1 MKSPIAL
8 SILCL
13 CLTGCGPCP
22 RDCTAKAV
30 AECENQS
37 AIFRAKVAEA
47 IDQNPNILSR
57 LALKEDGVGRK
68 FEEKDEQKVAS
79 IIEQKQLEWDQ
90 AQIHINSTID
100 QNDLEK
106 ICTFMKNET
115 VSLTLL
121 QELEQ
126 IGRKKEQY
134 GKNIE
139 QKIVDDTVNEINKN
153 ISN

>member
-1 MKSPIAL
+1 MNRPIAL
-8 SILCL
+8 AILSL
-13 CLTGCGPCP
+13 FLTSCGPCP
-22 RDCTAKAV
+22 QDCTAKAV

-47 IDQNPNILSR
+47 IDRNPNILSR

-68 FEEKDEQKVAS
+68 FKEKDEQTVAS
-79 IIEQKQLEWDQ
+79 IIEKKQSEWDQ
-90 AQIHINSTID
+90 TQIAINSTID
-100 QNDLEK
+100 QNDLNK

-115 VSLTLL
+115 VSLTRL
-121 QELEQ
+121 QELEK

-139 QKIVDDTVNEINKN
+139 QIIVDDTVKEINN
-153 ISN
+153 YISR

>member
-1 MKSPIAL
+1 MNRMIAL

-13 CLTGCGPCP
+13 FLTGCGPCP
-22 RDCTAKAV
+22 QDCTAKAV

-47 IDQNPNILSR
+47 IDQNPDILSR

-68 FEEKDEQKVAS
+68 FKENDQQKVAS
-79 IIEQKQLEWDQ
+79 IIAQKQSEWDQ
-90 AQIHINSTID
+90 TQISINSNID

-106 ICTFMKNET
+106 ICTFMRNET

-126 IGRKKEQY
+126 IGRKKEHY

-139 QKIVDDTVNEINKN
+139 QTIIDDTVNEISKS
-153 ISN
+153 ISG